1 MSPPLSSIA
10 YIYFTISSTFTL
22 IPSII
27 MTLKNLF
34 KTRKS
39 GVGWGYRTR
48 KSRVG
53 WGHRS
58 QGKKLLCGVKTKS
71 KSLASVALSST
82 PIFFSFLFFF
92 STLLPL
98 YLFIMSMK
106 DNFPP

>member
-53 WGHRS
+53 WGHRGNCCAAS
-58 QGKKLLCGVKTKS
+58 KLNQKVWHP
-71 KSLASVALSST
+71 SLSLL
-82 PIFFSFLFFF
+82 PQFFFLFYSFSPPFF
-92 STLLPL
+92 PFI
-98 YLFIMSMK
+98 YLSCQ
-106 DNFPP
+106 